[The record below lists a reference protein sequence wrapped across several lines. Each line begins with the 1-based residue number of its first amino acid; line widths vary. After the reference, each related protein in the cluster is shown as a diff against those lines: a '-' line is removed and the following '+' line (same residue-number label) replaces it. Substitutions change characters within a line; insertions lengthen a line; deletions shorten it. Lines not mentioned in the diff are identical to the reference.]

1 MPTCGAKPTLV
12 LVANLVLA
20 VSTAHAIPSLAPHP
34 HNNGTIFFEDDG
46 TRNGSTNHNHLFNR
60 SSRHSAAAGFR
71 YDALAVWDNRSY
83 RSDFNQLLKTPREPA
98 VYAHGFIQD
107 GQEPRYKF
115 ADGAGTNISFD
126 DDKKGLIKNGI
137 QLWIDAAKA
146 QSQGKTTPDA
156 TKLVTGIGLKDAADN
171 AEGDVSFEFRIGFF
185 DNLQETHNTVGM
197 WLTDPLQ
204 HWGTMG
210 GPTAADLAKPVLA
223 FDDDVKWLFDQDKT
237 PTGMQV
243 DFFTIALH
251 ELGHVFGL
259 DHPTALTGE
268 PLQGPAGVLMR
279 GGIGIDNAMEGKKF
293 RMVDPSSARGAA
305 SLYTQ
310 PVPLPLAAHL
320 LGAALIALN
329 AFARV
334 RDRLNTVARPC
345 RPGSDQRKQLT
356 SPNKVYD

>member
-1 MPTCGAKPTLV
+1 MPKQNAKSTLL
-12 LVANLVLA
+12 LVANLALA

-34 HNNGTIFFEDDG
+34 HNNGTVFFEDDG

-71 YDALAVWDNRSY
+71 YDALAVWDNRNY

-98 VYAHGFIQD
+98 VYAHGFIEN
-107 GQEPRYKF
+107 GQAPRYKF
-115 ADGAGTNISFD
+115 ADGAGTNMTFND
-126 DDKKGLIKNGI
+126 NKKGLIEIGI
-137 QLWIDAAKA
+137 QLWINATKA
-146 QSQGKTTPDA
+146 QSQGKTTPDG
-156 TKLVTGIGLKDAADN
+156 TKLVTGIGLMDAADN

-185 DNLQETHNTVGM
+185 DNLQETHNTIGM

-210 GPTAADLAKPVLA
+210 GPTAAELAKPILA
-223 FDDDVKWLFDQDKT
+223 FDDDTNWLFDQSKA
-237 PTGMQV
+237 PMGAQV
-243 DFFTIALH
+243 DFFTIALN

-279 GGIGIDNAMEGKKF
+279 GGIGIDNAMDGATF
-293 RMVDPSSARGAA
+293 RMVDPSSARGVA

-310 PVPLPLAAHL
+310 PVPLPPAALL
-320 LGAALIALN
+320 LGATLIGLN

-334 RDRLNTVARPC
+334 LGRTKA
-345 RPGSDQRKQLT
+345 SD
-356 SPNKVYD
+356 